1 MGTVPPLGWAGTI
14 GMIVIIGALVV
25 GVVLYHVW
33 MDRRL
38 KREAASRHEAVD
50 R

>member
-1 MGTVPPLGWAGTI
+1 MSTVPPLGWAGTI
-14 GMIVIIGALVV
+14 GMIVVIGALVA
-25 GVVLYHVW
+25 GIVLYHVW

-38 KREAASRHEAVD
+38 KREAASRDERLD